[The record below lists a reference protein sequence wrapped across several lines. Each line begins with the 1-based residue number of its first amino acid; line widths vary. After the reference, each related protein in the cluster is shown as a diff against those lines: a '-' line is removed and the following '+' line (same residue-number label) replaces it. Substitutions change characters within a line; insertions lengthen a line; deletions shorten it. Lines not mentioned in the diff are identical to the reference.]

1 MICESWPSLCVRQEV
16 LLFRL
21 SSAELE
27 FGDVQKKKSQY
38 PEQVQEKAL
47 HVGF

>member
-1 MICESWPSLCVRQEV
+1 MCEGCPSLCVRQEV
-16 LLFRL
+16 LLFTL

-27 FGDVQKKKSQY
+27 FGETQKKKSQY
-38 PEQVQEKAL
+38 PKQVQKKAL